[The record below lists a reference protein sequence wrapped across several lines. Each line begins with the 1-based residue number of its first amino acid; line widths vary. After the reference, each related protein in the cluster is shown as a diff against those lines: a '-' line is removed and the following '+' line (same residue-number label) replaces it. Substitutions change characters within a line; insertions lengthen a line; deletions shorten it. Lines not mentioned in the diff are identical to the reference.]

1 MRVDGRRDVAIQFHH
16 RSDHVHCRHVLLLYV
31 LVRQAILGARDDVS
45 LGSECHRREELQ
57 QQTRTDLI
65 KRCLFKIKHHA
76 RQIEPLAQHSNTH
89 HTSANIPGSDT
100 LQEFNVEGIIERF
113 LGSIVGGRCRRRQ
126 RSLGRRAW
134 GEINARLA
142 QARLHAGYKLRRD
155 AAAITLCGQYT

>member
-89 HTSANIPGSDT
+89 HASADIQGSDI